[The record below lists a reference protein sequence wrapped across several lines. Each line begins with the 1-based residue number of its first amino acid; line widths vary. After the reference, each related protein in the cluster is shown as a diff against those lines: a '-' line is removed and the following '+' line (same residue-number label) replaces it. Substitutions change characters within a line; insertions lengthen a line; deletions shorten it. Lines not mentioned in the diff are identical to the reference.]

1 MENTITMFNPGIFL
15 GALGITML
23 EISEAAA
30 ITIALYSVGGKKA
43 IYGTTLGVLI
53 VMILTF
59 VIGNLIT
66 LLPILFVKLISGAL
80 LLYFGLRLIRSSRK
94 SVLRER
100 SGNKIEEHFE
110 KGVFYTTFSVG
121 VVEAFEAAIVLVA
134 FIPIDFYASLYG
146 VIAGVSIILF
156 SAYILRNQI
165 RKLKQAIM
173 KVTVSSILLS
183 FSLFWFTESANLI
196 IKNSIPSV
204 FLMDLILIPYFI
216 IFFLIVYS
224 IAYRK

>member
-1 MENTITMFNPGIFL
+1 MFNPGIFL

-100 SGNKIEEHFE
+100 SGNKMEEHFE

-196 IKNSIPSV
+196 IKNSIPSI